1 VTLNRFV
8 VDVFG
13 VVHELY
19 PYEFMGLMPSWS
31 WPTGHVDA
39 QSRRI
44 VASMSHGAAT
54 CLACIRDREKMPE
67 HVRLNMER
75 LLDKFMR

>member
-1 VTLNRFV
+1 MKLDRFV
-8 VDVFG
+8 TDVFG

-19 PYEFMGLMPSWS
+19 PYEFMGSAPSWS

-39 QSRRI
+39 QSRQI
-44 VASMSHGAAT
+44 VATSREGAAT
-54 CLACIRDREKMPE
+54 CLACIRDRQKLPQ
-67 HVRLNMER
+67 HVREKMER